1 MNTVKITI
9 ETNSADSPFLIEL
22 LERLGATSIQVIKPN
37 HSNLAKEK

>member
-22 LERLGATSIQVIKPN
+22 LGATSIQVIKPN
-37 HSNLAKEK
+37 SSNIAKEK